1 MSLLVGLVLRVMAVV
16 ALCVAGATAWIVI
29 EAHRGI
35 HEEAVGSADRVV
47 REAQELAWREL
58 TWRGSA
64 GRYAKYA
71 FPDWRSSHTLRF
83 ISPGNCVALTW
94 EGEATQTQCSGL
106 ETAGGPAPA
115 WFESLHRRLLGPSEP
130 VRRSIILNRREAGT
144 VVATPDPGAMV
155 RQVWRQV
162 RVLVSTAFAM
172 AICIAVLATLVIGWT
187 LRPAALITRVLRKLE
202 HGDLTAR
209 LPRFRSREFDHIAQA
224 VNALGHGLE
233 RSTAERKSLT
243 QRLFQVQEVERRALA
258 RELHDE
264 FGQCLTATGAL
275 AAAIE
280 AGATDRLDL
289 HKDAQAISRITRQ
302 MMQTLREALAH
313 LRPPDLDEFGLQRAL
328 QRLVATWRRREVPAF
343 GLAVNGDLALVP
355 GPVALSLYR
364 VVQEGLTNAVRHGRP
379 TDVSVRLNVR
389 TDAVTVVIL
398 DDGGGVAEDTAGA
411 EGHGILGMRERVEAL
426 GGSLLIGSAGT
437 GLRLEAVIPIAGR
450 WQESLDHPPTPPMRW
465 EAVDQDGSNR
475 LSERTAA

>member
-1 MSLLVGLVLRVMAVV
+1 MSLLVGLVLRVMAVI
-16 ALCVAGATAWIVI
+16 ALCVAGATAWMVL
-29 EAHRGI
+29 EVHRGI
-35 HEEAVGSADRVV
+35 HDEAVGSADRVV

-115 WFESLHRRLLGPSEP
+115 WFVALHRHLLGHGEP

-162 RVLVSTAFAM
+162 RILVGTAFAM
-172 AICIAVLATLVIGWT
+172 AVCIGLLATLVIGLT
-187 LRPAALITRVLRKLE
+187 LRPAALITRVLARLE
-202 HGDLTAR
+202 HGDLAAR
-209 LPRFRSREFDHIAQA
+209 LPRLRPGEFDRIAGA

-233 RSTAERKSLT
+233 RSTAERKALT
-243 QRLFQVQEVERRALA
+243 QRLFQVQEEERRALA

-280 AGATDRLDL
+280 AGAGDRPDL
-289 HKDAQAISRITRQ
+289 HEDAQAISRITRQ

-313 LRPPDLDEFGLQRAL
+313 LRPPDLEEFGLQRAL
-328 QRLVATWRRREVPAF
+328 QRLVATWQRRETPAF
-343 GLAVNGDLALVP
+343 RLAVDGDFSGVP
-355 GPVALSLYR
+355 EPVALSVYR
-364 VVQEGLTNAVRHGRP
+364 VVQECLTNAVRHGRP
-379 TDVSVRLNVR
+379 TEVDVQLGVSADEVFVVVR
-389 TDAVTVVIL
+389 
-398 DDGGGVAEDTAGA
+398 DDGGGVPADTDGA
-411 EGHGILGMRERVEAL
+411 DGHGLLGMRERVEAL
-426 GGSLLIGSAGT
+426 GGRLRIGSARN
-437 GLRLEAVIPIAGR
+437 GLRIEAVIPVAKHV
-450 WQESLDHPPTPPMRW
+450 L
-465 EAVDQDGSNR
+465 DGSVPMPALPAHR
-475 LSERTAA
+475 ASVDRDETSLILERVAA

>member
-1 MSLLVGLVLRVMAVV
+1 MILLIGLVLRVMAVV
-16 ALCVAGATAWIVI
+16 ALCVTGATAWMVL
-29 EAHRGI
+29 EVHRGI
-35 HEEAVGSADRVV
+35 HDEAVGSADRVV

-115 WFESLHRRLLGPSEP
+115 WFEALHRSLLGPSEP
-130 VRRSIILNRREAGT
+130 VRRSITLNRREAGT

-162 RVLVSTAFAM
+162 RILVGTASAM
-172 AICIAVLATLVIGWT
+172 AICIGLLATVVIGWT
-187 LRPAALITRVLRKLE
+187 LRPAAVITRVLARLE
-202 HGDLTAR
+202 QGDLAAR
-209 LPRFRSREFDHIAQA
+209 LPRLRSGEFDRIARA
-224 VNALGHGLE
+224 VNALGHRLE
-233 RSTAERKSLT
+233 RSTAERKVLT
-243 QRLFQVQEVERRALA
+243 QRLFQVQEEERRTLA

-280 AGATDRLDL
+280 AGAPDRPDL
-289 HKDAQAISRITRQ
+289 HEDARAISRITRQ

-313 LRPPDLDEFGLQRAL
+313 LRPPDLEEFGLQRAL
-328 QRLVATWRRREVPAF
+328 QRLVATWQRRETPTLR
-343 GLAVNGDLALVP
+343 LAVDGNLSGVP

-364 VVQEGLTNAVRHGRP
+364 VVQECLTNAVRHGRP
-379 TDVSVRLNVR
+379 TDVSVHLGVSV
-389 TDAVTVVIL
+389 DAVTVIVR
-398 DDGGGVAEDTAGA
+398 DDGGGVPGDIIGA
-411 EGHGILGMRERVEAL
+411 EGHGLLGMRERVEAL
-426 GGSLLIGSAGT
+426 GGRLWIGSAGS
-437 GLRLEAVIPIAGR
+437 GFGIEAIIPIAGHALER
-450 WQESLDHPPTPPMRW
+450 SVHPPAHPASVERG
-465 EAVDQDGSNR
+465 EVSGS
-475 LSERTAA
+475 LERVAA